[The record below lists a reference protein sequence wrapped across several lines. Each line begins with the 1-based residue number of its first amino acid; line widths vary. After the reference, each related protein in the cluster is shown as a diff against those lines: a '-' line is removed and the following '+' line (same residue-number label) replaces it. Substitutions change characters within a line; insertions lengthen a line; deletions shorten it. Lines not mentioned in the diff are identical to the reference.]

1 MKPIRTALLLPMLVV
16 SLVAPAGQGRA
27 QTNDT
32 TAEITKFEARFSSAL
47 ARNAVDELGRYLSAD
62 WKIISGDGSI
72 IDRTRFLGVIASGDL
87 KHTKMSSE
95 NLTILLY
102 GNTALVTSHA
112 QSAGSY
118 KGSDFETN
126 EIGTDVI
133 VKTEGHWV
141 CVLTQ
146 LTTIAQH

>member
-1 MKPIRTALLLPMLVV
+1 MLRTAFLLAISTIFLFT
-16 SLVAPAGQGRA
+16 AGQGRA
-27 QTNDT
+27 QTDANAD
-32 TAEITKFEARFSSAL
+32 ITKFEAAFSSAI
-47 ARNAVDELGRYLSAD
+47 ARNAVDELERYLSAD

-72 IDRTRFLGVIASGDL
+72 IDRTRFLKVIASGDL

-95 NLTILLY
+95 NPTIRRY

-118 KGSDFETN
+118 KGADFETN
-126 EIGTDVI
+126 EMGTDVI
-133 VKTEGHWV
+133 VKTEGRWV

-146 LTTIAQH
+146 LTTIAKH

>member
-1 MKPIRTALLLPMLVV
+1 MPRTAFQLAISTIFLF
-16 SLVAPAGQGRA
+16 AAGQVPA
-27 QTNDT
+27 QPDAD
-32 TAEITKFEARFSSAL
+32 AEIKEFEAGFSSAL
-47 ARNAVDELGRYLSAD
+47 ARNAVDELERYLSAD

-72 IDRTRFLGVIASGDL
+72 IDRTRFLKVIASGDL

-95 NLTILLY
+95 NPTVRRY

-118 KGSDFETN
+118 KGADFETN
-126 EIGTDVI
+126 EVGTDVI

-146 LTTIAQH
+146 LTTIAKH

>member
-1 MKPIRTALLLPMLVV
+1 MLRTAFLLAISTIFLFT
-16 SLVAPAGQGRA
+16 AGRGGA
-27 QTNDT
+27 QTDANAD
-32 TAEITKFEARFSSAL
+32 ITKFETEFSSAL
-47 ARNAVDELGRYLSAD
+47 TRNAVDELERYLSSD

-72 IDRTRFLGVIASGDL
+72 IDRTKFLKVILSGDL

-95 NLTILLY
+95 NPTIRRY

-118 KGSDFETN
+118 KGVDFETN
-126 EIGTDVI
+126 EMGTDVI
-133 VKTEGHWV
+133 VKTEGRWV

-146 LTTIAQH
+146 LTTIAKH